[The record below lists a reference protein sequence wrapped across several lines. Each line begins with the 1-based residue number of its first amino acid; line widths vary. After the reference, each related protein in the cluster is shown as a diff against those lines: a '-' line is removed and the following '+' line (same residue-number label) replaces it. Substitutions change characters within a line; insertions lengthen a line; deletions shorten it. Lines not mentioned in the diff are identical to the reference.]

1 MATKSQHSEEYQRLP
16 PFLRAMR
23 ERAGLTQRDLG
34 TRLGKPQSWVYN
46 CETGNR
52 RVDLTEFIA
61 WARAC
66 GADAVE
72 SLRGFIADGSETADA
87 GARQAPTVPR
97 ATGPQK
103 KPGRGKKK

>member
-34 TRLGKPQSWVYN
+34 ARLDKPQSWVYN

-66 GADAVE
+66 GVDAVE
-72 SLRGFIADGSETADA
+72 SVRGFIGEQPVAQGGPS
-87 GARQAPTVPR
+87 APR
-97 ATGPQK
+97 ETGPQK
-103 KPGRGKKK
+103 KTLRKRKK